1 MAISL
6 RQARPYLSSSEA
18 ELVHWS
24 TSKRVEAL
32 TPARLRQKL
41 DRARKL
47 RDKYRGLGD
56 RQRREARGKQS
67 PRGQRGA
74 EGNSATR
81 MKQEL
86 FSETAERFEKAL
98 EAAGT
103 PLKQRPKKTERK
115 AAKKVSKKAGV
126 TKKAASK
133 KVSKKAGTPAAA
145 TQKKSASK
153 KVSKKKTASKTTPRK
168 KLAAKK
174 VVAKAQARK
183 KANRRSALS
192 EATEGKRKQT
202 AMLKAGQVRFQ
213 GHVSSRGRR
222 NQAKRDSRGRR

>member
-6 RQARPYLSSSEA
+6 RQARPYLTSNEA

-24 TSKRVEAL
+24 TSKRVEGL
-32 TPARLRQKL
+32 PPARLRQKL

-47 RDKYRGLGD
+47 RDKYRGLAE
-56 RQRREARGKQS
+56 RQRREARRKQD
-67 PRGQRGA
+67 PRGQRPA
-74 EGNSATR
+74 EGNKATA
-81 MKQEL
+81 MKQQL

-98 EAAGT
+98 EAAGA

-115 AAKKVSKKAGV
+115 AAKKVSKKTGTGTETAP
-126 TKKAASK
+126 K
-133 KVSKKAGTPAAA
+133 KVTGKKVGG
-145 TQKKSASK
+145 K
-153 KVSKKKTASKTTPRK
+153 KVSKKKVASKATPPKTPRK

-174 VVAKAQARK
+174 VVAKALARK
-183 KANRRSALS
+183 KATRRTALS
-192 EATEGKRKQT
+192 EATERKRKQT
-202 AMLKAGQVRFQ
+202 AMLKGGRVRFQ

>member
-6 RQARPYLSSSEA
+6 RQARQYLSSSEA

-24 TSKRVEAL
+24 TSKRVEGL
-32 TPARLRQKL
+32 PPARLRQKL

-47 RDKYRGLGD
+47 RDKYRGLAE
-56 RQRREARGKQS
+56 RQRREARRKQD
-67 PRGQRGA
+67 PRGQRPA
-74 EGNSATR
+74 EGNKATA
-81 MKQEL
+81 MKQQL
-86 FSETAERFEKAL
+86 FGETAERFEKAL

-115 AAKKVSKKAGV
+115 AAKKVSKKTGV
-126 TKKAASK
+126 SKKASSK
-133 KVSKKAGTPAAA
+133 KVSKKVGTPAAA
-145 TQKKSASK
+145 MQKPPASK
-153 KVSKKKTASKTTPRK
+153 KVSKKKTASKTTPRTPRK

-183 KANRRSALS
+183 KATRRAALS

-202 AMLKAGQVRFQ
+202 AMLKAGQVRF
-213 GHVSSRGRR
+213 
-222 NQAKRDSRGRR
+222 